1 MSSATKNNN
10 DDGSDNIESNFLQEV
25 EVLRLKYEKK
35 RKELMDEF
43 ISNNITAQEFTKSM
57 DNLVNGENEDY
68 KRVSNVVQF
77 SFFCVDIVLCFI
89 YCFVI

>member
-1 MSSATKNNN
+1 MSSATKKNKNNE
-10 DDGSDNIESNFLQEV
+10 SDNIENNFLQEV

-68 KRVSNVVQF
+68 KRVSKAKAKTEDDILD
-77 SFFCVDIVLCFI
+77 FFDDMF
-89 YCFVI
+89 